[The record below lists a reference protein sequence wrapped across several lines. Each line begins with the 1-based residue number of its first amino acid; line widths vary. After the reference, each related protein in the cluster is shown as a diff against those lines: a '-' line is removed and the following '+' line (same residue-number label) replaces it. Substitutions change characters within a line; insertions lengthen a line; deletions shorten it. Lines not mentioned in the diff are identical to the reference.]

1 MKTYNIAIIGLGH
14 IAASYKY
21 ALENISHLKLIAVC
35 DINPYAL
42 SKSLYEK
49 YPFYIDYIEMIKHKD
64 IDVAIVAT
72 PPANHA
78 EIAMNLLKNGIHVIL
93 EKPATLN
100 LDDLKKLISF
110 AKHKNLYV
118 DTMFHWQYANE
129 VLFVKQKY
137 NDLSSFISIKTEI
150 YDPNTT
156 TNNAIKKEKV
166 SLEGAWIDSGVNAIS
181 MYSIL
186 FDLSPFELNKSIHF
200 IDKVH
205 HQPYYAHHTFKHAN
219 QDIDLVINWRKNKN
233 YKKTVIT
240 LPNKVIKII
249 HHLEEVYENNVLI
262 YKSNEKERM
271 SSHYYNY
278 LKEFNT
284 NRSNVEKNILIHK
297 KLYMGVKHD

>member
-1 MKTYNIAIIGLGH
+1 MEAYNIAIIGLGH

-35 DINPYAL
+35 DINHYAL
-42 SKSLYEK
+42 SKSLYKK
-49 YPFYIDYIEMIKHKD
+49 YPFYLAYLEMIKHED
-64 IDVAIVAT
+64 IDIAIVAT

-78 EIAMNLLKNGIHVIL
+78 EIALNLLKNGIHVIL
-93 EKPATLN
+93 EKPATLY
-100 LDDLKKLISF
+100 LDDLNNLISY
-110 AKHKNLYV
+110 AKYKNLYFT
-118 DTMFHWQYANE
+118 TMFHWQYANE

-156 TNNAIKKEKV
+156 TNNAIRKEKV

-186 FDLSPFELNKSIHF
+186 FDLSSFELAKSIHF
-200 IDKVH
+200 IDKIH
-205 HQPYYAHHTFKHAN
+205 HQPYYAHHTFKNAN
-219 QDIDLVINWRKNKN
+219 RDIDLVINWRKNKN
-233 YKKTVIT
+233 YKKTIIT

-249 HHLEEVYENNVLI
+249 HHLEEVYENNVLV
-262 YKSNEKERM
+262 YKSNTIDRI
-271 SSHYYNY
+271 SNHYYNF
-278 LKEFNT
+278 FNHLDI
-284 NRSNVEKNILIHK
+284 NHSNSDQNIMIHK

>member
-49 YPFYIDYIEMIKHKD
+49 YPFYLDYLEMIKHKD
-64 IDVAIVAT
+64 VDVAIVAT

-78 EIAMNLLKNGIHVIL
+78 EIALSLLKNGIHVIL

-100 LDDLKKLISF
+100 LDDLKSIISF
-110 AKHKNLYV
+110 AKYKNLYV

-137 NDLSSFISIKTEI
+137 NDMSSFVSIKTEI
-150 YDPNTT
+150 YDPN
-156 TNNAIKKEKV
+156 AIAKNTISKEKV

-278 LKEFNT
+278 LKEFST
-284 NRSNVEKNILIHK
+284 NRSNIEKNILIHK

>member
-1 MKTYNIAIIGLGH
+1 
-14 IAASYKY
+14 
-21 ALENISHLKLIAVC
+21 
-35 DINPYAL
+35 
-42 SKSLYEK
+42 
-49 YPFYIDYIEMIKHKD
+49 
-64 IDVAIVAT
+64 
-72 PPANHA
+72 
-78 EIAMNLLKNGIHVIL
+78 
-93 EKPATLN
+93 
-100 LDDLKKLISF
+100 
-110 AKHKNLYV
+110 
-118 DTMFHWQYANE
+118 
-129 VLFVKQKY
+129 
-137 NDLSSFISIKTEI
+137 
-150 YDPNTT
+150 
-156 TNNAIKKEKV
+156 
-166 SLEGAWIDSGVNAIS
+166 LEGAWIDSGVNAIS

-278 LKEFNT
+278 LKEFST
-284 NRSNVEKNILIHK
+284 NRSNIEKNILIHK